1 MNAGTIVSLRAEN
14 VKKLKA
20 VELKPDASGVF
31 VVGGFNGAG
40 KTTILDAIEWAMG
53 GTSGISSMP
62 VRKGEDHARIVIE
75 LDDLIVTR
83 KFNEMGKS
91 TLVVEAKSDDP
102 NARARFSSGQSVLDK
117 LVGNLSFDP
126 LSFTRMKS
134 DAQAKTLRDLV
145 GIDTKEL
152 DERRADQYA
161 YRTDINRQL
170 KELDGQLKGMPFYEN
185 APQAETSATALM
197 TELKEIQAFNQSVND
212 AIAKAD
218 RAREAAAMTA
228 GYVEQTA
235 KTVADLEHQLTEAKK
250 RHAEA
255 VERLANDN
263 KAFAVLESVALQMK
277 PKSTIEIEAAI
288 QNADDVNHQVRANAQ
303 RKDALA
309 KLQALEAK
317 SQACTEKIEAI
328 DKQRQELVT
337 NAAYPIEGLTF
348 SEDGQVLFGG
358 IPFDQCSQAEQLR
371 VSIAIGMAL
380 NPKLRVLLIRDG
392 SLMDD
397 RTLAMVAKMAEEKG
411 FQLWIEKVG
420 EDESCSVIIED
431 GAVKATRKR
440 KTIIEE
446 ALEAAAEAPAVTA

>member
-1 MNAGTIVSLRAEN
+1 MTAGTIVSLRAEN

-75 LDDLIVTR
+75 LDDLTVTR

-91 TLVVEAKSDDP
+91 TLVVESKDG
-102 NARARFSSGQSVLDK
+102 ARYTSGQSVLDK
-117 LVGNLSFDP
+117 LVGDLSFDP
-126 LSFTRMKS
+126 LGFTRMKAG
-134 DAQAKTLRDLV
+134 DQAKTLRDLV
-145 GIDTKEL
+145 GIDTKAL
-152 DERRADQYA
+152 DESRADQFA
-161 YRTDINRQL
+161 YRTDINRQV
-170 KELDGQLKGMPFYEN
+170 KELDGQLKGMPYYEN
-185 APQAETSATALM
+185 APEVEASATALM

-218 RAREAAAMTA
+218 RARETAAMTA

-235 KTVADLEHQLTEAKK
+235 KTVADMERQLAEAKK

-255 VERLANDN
+255 VERLATDN
-263 KAFAVLESVALQMK
+263 RNFAALESAALLLK
-277 PKSTIEIEAAI
+277 PKSTVEIEAAI
-288 QNADDVNHQVRANAQ
+288 QNADDVNHQVRANKQ
-303 RKDALA
+303 RKEALA
-309 KLQALEAK
+309 KLKTLEAK
-317 SQACTEKIEAI
+317 SQAATDKIAAI
-328 DKQRQELVT
+328 DKQRLDLVT
-337 NAAYPIEGLTF
+337 NAAYPIDGLTF
-348 SEDGQVLFGG
+348 SIDGQVLFGG

-431 GAVKATRKR
+431 GAVKSVAPRKR
-440 KTIIEE
+440 K
-446 ALEAAAEAPAVTA
+446 AAAEAPAVPA